1 MNKNENM
8 IILSDEEKYDMEKFE
23 YKINDNEKQFVV
35 KSEDSIEYI
44 V

>member
-1 MNKNENM
+1 VNKNENM